1 MQFFQS
7 LRTILRH
14 YRNSCI
20 RQIFHL
26 VQMTNFWNNTHSQ
39 RIGKPNYLKVFR
51 SKLTKESKRVIQIL
65 LWFHVA
71 VPVGDCP
78 FSAIVLINY
87 LIQEL
92 HVSKIHIYN
101 IPTTRRVKTS
111 GNNRGIA
118 QTIVI
123 TALKQLKLIF
133 SK

>member
-14 YRNSCI
+14 YRNSSI
-20 RQIFHL
+20 LQIFHL
-26 VQMTNFWNNTHSQ
+26 VQMTHFWNNTHSQ

-71 VPVGDCP
+71 VPEGD